1 MDPAIS
7 QFEAAF
13 RIAEVVVALESNVA
27 GPFTLNSRIDVRE
40 Q

>member
-1 MDPAIS
+1 MYWAIS

-13 RIAEVVVALESNVA
+13 RIAEIVVALKSNVA
-27 GPFTLNSRIDVRE
+27 GPFHSRIDVRE